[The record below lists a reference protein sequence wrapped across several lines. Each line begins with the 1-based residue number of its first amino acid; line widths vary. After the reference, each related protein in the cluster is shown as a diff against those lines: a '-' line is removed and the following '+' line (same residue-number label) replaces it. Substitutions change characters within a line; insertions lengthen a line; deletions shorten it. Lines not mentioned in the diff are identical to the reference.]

1 MFFFAMEKMLVPCR
15 PFDQICW
22 LHGTVGTC
30 SGSARSVGLEVGCV
44 CACSTLTATVAN
56 VLPSYCCI

>member
-1 MFFFAMEKMLVPCR
+1 MFFFAMEEMLVPCQ

-22 LHGTVGTC
+22 LPGTC
-30 SGSARSVGLEVGCV
+30 SGSARPVGLEVGSA